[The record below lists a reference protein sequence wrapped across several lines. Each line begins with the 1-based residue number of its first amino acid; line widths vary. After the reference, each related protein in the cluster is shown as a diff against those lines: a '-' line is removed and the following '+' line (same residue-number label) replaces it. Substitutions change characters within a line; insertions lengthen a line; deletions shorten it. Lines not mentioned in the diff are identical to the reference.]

1 MDIYVK
7 KERETKMIMT
17 VDIGGTKTMWSL
29 WEDDML
35 VETGREETESIEDF
49 GDFLETQM
57 QGKEIDAISFAL
69 AGPVRDHK
77 LELTNTG
84 QIIDLQEIQKRF
96 AHIPTMVFLNDLEA
110 LAWSVDH
117 LKGNQIN
124 IFRHGKG
131 GVSEVGESGTTPR
144 EGAKAIVSLGTGLG
158 IAAVTREGCVMPSE
172 GGHLDFAPRSPKQH
186 KLLERLEEKYGGHV
200 SYERLLSG
208 QGLANIYEVLS
219 GEPRIT
225 PAEVS
230 QKAAAG
236 DAAALECFDVFT
248 EILGAACGNYALV
261 YMSSGGV
268 YLGGGMA
275 PKILPF
281 MNMDIFESAF
291 TDKGRFNDYLEGLPV
306 YMIMDEAAPS
316 IGAAAAIKA
325 HRG

>member
-1 MDIYVK
+1 
-7 KERETKMIMT
+7 MIMT
-17 VDIGGTKTMWSL
+17 VDIGGTKTMWSI
-29 WEDDML
+29 WENDVL
-35 VETGREETESIEDF
+35 CETGRAETETIVDF
-49 GDFLETQM
+49 GDFLEEKM
-57 QGKEIDAISFAL
+57 RNSKIDAISFAL
-69 AGPVRDHK
+69 AGPVKDHK
-77 LELTNTG
+77 FELTNTG
-84 QIIDLQEIQKRF
+84 QVINLQQLQKRF
-96 AHIPTMVFLNDLEA
+96 TEVSEMVFLNDLEA
-110 LAWSVDH
+110 LAWSVDY
-117 LKGNQIN
+117 LKGEQID

-131 GVSEVGESGTTPR
+131 GAAEAGSSDPARR

-172 GGHLDFAPRSPKQH
+172 GGHLDFAPRNPKQH
-186 KLLERLEEKYGGHV
+186 KLLSQLEKKYGGHV

-219 GEPRIT
+219 GQPRLT

-230 QKAAAG
+230 KKAAEG

-248 EILGAACGNYALV
+248 EILGAACGNYALA

-268 YLGGGMA
+268 YLGGGMV

-281 MNMDIFESAF
+281 LNVDIFEKAF
-291 TDKGRFNDYLEGLPV
+291 LDKGRFNDYLDSLPV
-306 YMIMDEAAPS
+306 YLIMDDTAPS